1 MASSKPTTAGSRPA
15 TVVGDRELKARTRA
29 TWALG
34 DYHKFATESIWGFGA
49 ELVAACGISA
59 GQRVLDVAAG
69 TGNVAIRA
77 AEAGAQVV
85 ASDLTPEN
93 FEAGRREARARG
105 VELEWVE
112 ADAEAL
118 PFGDGEFD
126 VVTSAVGAIFA
137 PNHQT
142 VADELLRVCRPGGTI
157 GMIAIIPVGITVH
170 LFKLIERYSRSA
182 VVGSASAL
190 SWGREE
196 HVREMFGDRLESLEL
211 RRERFVMGRF
221 ADPAGFR
228 DFMKANHPIVVGV
241 YRDLADQP
249 ARVAALDRELVDAA
263 TRARHGSVEGAH
275 GYDTE
280 FLVIVARKRS

>member
-1 MASSKPTTAGSRPA
+1 M
-15 TVVGDRELKARTRA
+15 
-29 TWALG
+29 WALG

-49 ELVAACGISA
+49 KLVAACGISA

-105 VELEWVE
+105 VELDWVE

-118 PFGDGEFD
+118 PFRDGEFD

-137 PNHQT
+137 PHHQA

-157 GMIAIIPVGITVH
+157 GMIAIVPVGITVD
-170 LFKLIERYSRSA
+170 LFEIIGRYSRSA
-182 VVGSASAL
+182 VVALASPL
-190 SWGREE
+190 QWGREE
-196 HVREMFGDRLESLEL
+196 HVREMFEDRVASLEL
-211 RRERFVMGRF
+211 RRERFVLDRF
-221 ADPAGFR
+221 RNPAEFR
-228 DFMKANHPIVVGV
+228 DFFKANHPMAVAL
-241 YRDLADQP
+241 YRDLADEP
-249 ARVAALDRELVDAA
+249 ARVAALDRELLEAGA
-263 TRARHGSVEGAH
+263 RAGDRSVEGPPGY
-275 GYDTE
+275 GYDSE
-280 FLVIVARKRS
+280 FLVIVARKRG